1 MWFGRNIQ
9 IKFSFDEDFTFFLP
23 NSNNPNG
30 KSNRKKNTSCETKT
44 NSMTILLYNNKKFK
58 HEGRCAETF
67 LYHGKH
73 IDEYL
78 DYIYAASVVL
88 SNKFIFCTIFYQWL

>member
-1 MWFGRNIQ
+1 MKIFNIFVFPPPV
-9 IKFSFDEDFTFFLP
+9 K
-23 NSNNPNG
+23 SNNPNE
-30 KSNRKKNTSCETKT
+30 KSNTQKKKEENVFPVKPKPTQWQFCYTT
-44 NSMTILLYNNKKFK
+44 NKKKSKNRYK

-78 DYIYAASVVL
+78 D
-88 SNKFIFCTIFYQWL
+88 

>member
-1 MWFGRNIQ
+1 
-9 IKFSFDEDFTFFLP
+9 
-23 NSNNPNG
+23 
-30 KSNRKKNTSCETKT
+30 
-44 NSMTILLYNNKKFK
+44 MTILLYTNNKKNKFK

-78 DYIYAASVVL
+78 D
-88 SNKFIFCTIFYQWL
+88 

>member
-1 MWFGRNIQ
+1 MMWYGRKIQ
-9 IKFSFDEDFTFFLP
+9 IKFSFDEDFTFFTFFCP
-23 NSNNPNG
+23 HPSQIIQMENQIE
-30 KSNRKKNTSCETKT
+30 KKNISCETKT
-44 NSMTILLYNNKKFK
+44 NSMTILLYNK

-88 SNKFIFCTIFYQWL
+88 SNKFIFCY